1 MNEAAA
7 GGAAMT
13 DVARFAPFR
22 ILLMGLGRL
31 AIAGIALGIAGLI
44 AYLLHLDRSAHP
56 DNASTSDVLPALL
69 GAIAVFSL
77 IALLILPGAIG
88 RMRSAF
94 ARGCFFRASTT
105 GIEICLPR
113 RRWWGRYDLPTYRFR
128 WEEIDK
134 LVHFTHR
141 VNGIPTARELRIEL
155 ADGSLLRIEWF
166 YFSESV
172 AEILERLLDI
182 RAHWLAAPTETAAL
196 QSARTR
202 LEEAQQHEA
211 AGNLEAAVGA
221 AVEAVRLDPENA
233 TLRNWLGHFLFRQ
246 GRLKEAAEIIESAI
260 ALAPDQELYHYAL
273 GNVLLHDG
281 RLLGAATTLKRAI
294 ELDPNDA
301 HAHHALGVALA
312 RSGDLAGA
320 RAELA
325 ILQTL
330 EPARAE
336 QLRQELPP
344 A

>member
-1 MNEAAA
+1 MSEAAA
-7 GGAAMT
+7 DGAAMT
-13 DVARFAPFR
+13 DVAKFAPGR
-22 ILLMGLGRL
+22 ILLSGLGRL
-31 AIAGIALGIAGLI
+31 AIGGIALGMAGLI
-44 AYLLHLDRSAHP
+44 AYLLDLDRSAHP
-56 DNASTSDVLPALL
+56 DNAATSDVLPALL

-88 RMRSAF
+88 RIRSAF
-94 ARGCFFRASTT
+94 AKGCYFRAGAA

-134 LVHFTHR
+134 LVDFTHR
-141 VNGIPTARELRIEL
+141 VSGIPTGRELRIEL
-155 ADGSLLRIEWF
+155 ADGSRLRVERF

-172 AEILERLLDI
+172 AAIQERLLDI
-182 RAHWLAAPTETAAL
+182 RAHWLAAASETAAL
-196 QSARTR
+196 ESAKTR
-202 LEEAQQHEA
+202 LKEAQEHEA
-211 AGNLEAAVGA
+211 AGNFEAAVDA
-221 AVEAVRLDPENA
+221 AIEAVRLDPENA

-301 HAHHALGVALA
+301 HAHHALGIALA
-312 RSGDLAGA
+312 RAGDLAGA

-325 ILQTL
+325 ILEKL

-336 QLRQELPP
+336 RLRQELPP
-344 A
+344 T